1 MNFEDKSANTVQSL
15 LALLRSTQDEEDASA
30 SGSAAP
36 PPRPPQP
43 AAQRPSSYHQHWAP
57 PAATSSSSSGGG
69 VPSSK
74 AISDLLA
81 QLQPD
86 KPEPPSSAFD
96 GPRKGL
102 IDPFGPV
109 ASEPADKGKRKASD
123 VAAADDPAEW
133 SFTRCLP
140 VLTELLR
147 DDEFVKEVKK
157 MKADQ
162 DALER
167 RLWARMEKVKAD
179 HGKKNAAEREVAK
192 ITRKPVSADKLAQ
205 WQRDLKRTLDDFF
218 TTQVLP
224 ATDGLAARQRDRL
237 MELGVPGL
245 GRAPAHTA
253 PGAGEGSA
261 ARPIKVGAGASAAER
276 ERRALEKERIV
287 RIMGVLEGAVAE
299 H

>member
-1 MNFEDKSANTVQSL
+1 
-15 LALLRSTQDEEDASA
+15 
-30 SGSAAP
+30 
-36 PPRPPQP
+36 
-43 AAQRPSSYHQHWAP
+43 
-57 PAATSSSSSGGG
+57 
-69 VPSSK
+69 
-74 AISDLLA
+74 
-81 QLQPD
+81 
-86 KPEPPSSAFD
+86 
-96 GPRKGL
+96 
-102 IDPFGPV
+102 
-109 ASEPADKGKRKASD
+109 
-123 VAAADDPAEW
+123 
-133 SFTRCLP
+133 
-140 VLTELLR
+140 
-147 DDEFVKEVKK
+147 

-179 HGKKNAAEREVAK
+179 HGKKSAAEREVYVCGNKGTLTPRAK

-261 ARPIKVGAGASAAER
+261 ARPIKVGSGASAAER
-276 ERRALEKERIV
+276 ERRAREKERIV